1 MTEASLA
8 QRRAARPDASSWVS
22 ANAGSGKT
30 RVLTD
35 RVARLLLGGA
45 DPGRILC
52 LTYTTAAA
60 AEMQTR
66 LFRTLGQWAMMP
78 DDDLRAAIEALGE
91 AEAARDALAL
101 EQARTLFARALETPG
116 GLKIQTIHAFC
127 DGLLRHFPLEAG
139 VPPQFTV
146 LDDRQARALRAETL
160 DAVALAEGGIFAGI
174 AAIGPEDLDPLLQEI
189 ARHRAAFEGPDDRAA
204 LARALGAEGF
214 VPLALGEADRRLL
227 AEAASLGERSGP
239 KDAGTAAKIR
249 AALAGPAG
257 EMQEALEEALL
268 YGATA
273 KSPFGPKTDFPAKA
287 LRKAHPGLCDGLDA
301 LAAAVAE
308 ARPGRIARA
317 AWERAC
323 ALQAFG
329 RVWLAA
335 YGARKARAGMLDFDD
350 LIDRAGALL
359 QDRGVGSWVLWRL
372 DGGVDHVLVD
382 EAQDTSP
389 AQWAVISAITDEFFA
404 GAGGREGV
412 ERTVFVV
419 GDEKQSI
426 YSFQGAD
433 PAAFGDMRDRFA
445 RMLEA
450 MDRELARCDL
460 LWSFRSAAPILA
472 LVDAVFAGPAGAGLA
487 GARHL
492 AFDPEA
498 PGRVELWPFL
508 ETPKTEEEGPWH
520 LPEEAGVAAD
530 PAEALADRIARE
542 IRGWLDAGRILP
554 GVEPPRPVRA
564 GDVLILVQRR
574 GAIFD
579 ATIRALK
586 RQGVPV
592 AGADLLRIGAELA
605 VRDLLAALKAVALTA
620 DDLSLAAVLRSP
632 LGGLSEREL
641 FELAH
646 GRQGTLWQAL
656 AAAEPAPALREALR
670 DLRAQADFLRPYD
683 LLQRLLIRHDGRR
696 RLVARLGTEAEDGVD
711 ALLEQALAYES
722 VEPPTLLGFLDWI
735 ERDEV
740 KVKRRMEGGLDQ
752 VRVMTVHG
760 AKGLEAPIVILPDTA
775 QRREGRLPQILR
787 TGEAA
792 VWRMAAA
799 EAPAPLAEAEAERAA
814 RAEAEN
820 RRLLYVALTRA
831 RSWLIVAGAGRPGPE
846 SWHGLTAAA
855 LATLAPAEE
864 PAAEGPVLALSH
876 NWAAGT
882 GGAPAAAGAAAEAA
896 ATAPAGPEAAG
907 PEAAGP
913 EAAGL
918 PDWLRQRPG
927 PAEEEATLSPSS
939 LGGAHALPGEGM
951 EAAEAQ
957 AWGSALHLALER
969 LPDLPRDA
977 WAGAAARLLPEA
989 LAAEVLAEAAAVLE
1003 TEDLAAV
1010 FGPGALVEVDV
1021 AAPLPALGGRRIAG
1035 RIDRL
1040 LVGPETV
1047 TAVDFKSNRATPG
1060 RPEDAP
1066 EAILRQ
1072 MGAYAAALAPLW
1084 PERRIETAVLWTR
1097 ARRLMVLPPAL
1108 TAAAL
1113 ERAAAELAAG
1123 ALLDPAGGRS

>member
-1 MTEASLA
+1 MVTDASLA

-66 LFRTLGQWAMMP
+66 LFKTLGQWAMMP

-91 AEAARDALAL
+91 AKAARDALAL

-174 AAIGPEDLDPLLQEI
+174 AAIGSEDLDPLLQEI
-189 ARHRAAFEGPDDRAA
+189 ARHRAAFEGPDDQEA

-214 VPLALGEADRRLL
+214 VPLVLGEADRRLL
-227 AEAASLGERSGP
+227 AEAAALGERSGP

-257 EMQEALEEALL
+257 EMQEALEGALL
-268 YGATA
+268 YGPDA
-273 KSPFGPKTDFPAKA
+273 KAPFGPKTDFPAKA

-359 QDRGVGSWVLWRL
+359 QDRGVGAWVLWRL

-472 LVDAVFAGPAGAGLA
+472 LVDAVFAGPAGAGLE

-530 PAEALADRIARE
+530 PAEELADRIARE

-554 GVEPPRPVRA
+554 GVEPPRAVRA

-586 RQGVPV
+586 RRGVPV

-620 DDLSLAAVLRSP
+620 DDLSLAAALRSP

-641 FELAH
+641 FDLAH
-646 GRQGTLWQAL
+646 DRRGTLWQAL
-656 AAAEPAPALREALR
+656 AAAEPAPALREVLR

-696 RLVARLGTEAEDGVD
+696 KLVARLGAEAEDGVD

-787 TGEAA
+787 AGEAA

-831 RSWLIVAGAGRPGPE
+831 RTWLIVAGAGRPGAE

-864 PAAEGPVLALSH
+864 PGAGGPILALSH
-876 NWAAGT
+876 NWGAG
-882 GGAPAAAGAAAEAA
+882 GESPAADAAAAEGVAVS
-896 ATAPAGPEAAG
+896 EA
-907 PEAAGP
+907 EADA
-913 EAAGL
+913 L

-927 PAEEEATLSPSS
+927 PAEEAATLSPSG

-969 LPDLPRDA
+969 LPDLPRGD
-977 WAGAAARLLPEA
+977 WARAAARLLPEA

-1003 TEDLAAV
+1003 AEELAAV

-1047 TAVDFKSNRATPG
+1047 TAVDFKSNRVTPG

-1084 PERRIETAVLWTR
+1084 PGRRIETAVLWTR

-1123 ALLDPAGGRS
+1123 ALLDPAEGRS

>member
-1 MTEASLA
+1 MVTDASLA

-78 DDDLRAAIEALGE
+78 DADLRAAIEALGE
-91 AEAARDALAL
+91 AEAAQDEAALDR
-101 EQARTLFARALETPG
+101 ARTLFARALETPG

-160 DAVALAEGGIFAGI
+160 DAVALAEGGAFAGI

-189 ARHRAAFEGPDDRAA
+189 ARHRAAFEGPGDPEA
-204 LARALGAEGF
+204 LARALGVEEAVAF
-214 VPLALGEADRRLL
+214 ALSAADRRLL
-227 AEAASLGERSGP
+227 AEAAALGAASGP
-239 KDAGTAAKIR
+239 KDAGTAAKLR

-257 EMQEALEEALL
+257 EIQEALEGALL
-268 YGATA
+268 YGPTA
-273 KSPFGPKTDFPAKA
+273 KAPFGPKTDFPAKA
-287 LRKAHPGLCDGLDA
+287 LRKAHAGLCDGLDA

-317 AWERAC
+317 AWEKAC

-335 YGARKARAGMLDFDD
+335 YGARKTRAGMLDFDD

-359 QDRGVGSWVLWRL
+359 QDRGVGAWVLWRL

-389 AQWAVISAITDEFFA
+389 AQWSVIAAITDEFFA
-404 GAGGREGV
+404 GAGGRTI

-460 LWSFRSAAPILA
+460 LWSFRSAGPILA
-472 LVDAVFAGPAGAGLA
+472 LVDAVFAGPAGAGLE

-508 ETPKTEEEGPWH
+508 EKPEKAEEGPWH
-520 LPEEAGVAAD
+520 LPEEADVAAD
-530 PAEALADRIARE
+530 PAEDLADRIACE

-554 GVEPPRPVRA
+554 GVAPPRAVRA

-586 RQGVPV
+586 RRGVPV

-620 DDLSLAAVLRSP
+620 DDLSLAAALRSP
-632 LGGLSEREL
+632 LGDVSERGL
-641 FELAH
+641 FDLAH
-646 GRQGTLWQAL
+646 DRRGTLWQAL
-656 AAAEPAPALREALR
+656 AAAEPAPALREVLR

-696 RLVARLGTEAEDGVD
+696 RLVARLGAEAEDGVD

-740 KVKRRMEGGLDQ
+740 KVKRRMEGALDQ

-775 QRREGRLPQILR
+775 ERREGGRPPQILR
-787 TGEAA
+787 AGDAA
-792 VWRMAAA
+792 FWRAAAA
-799 EAPAPLAEAEAERAA
+799 EAPALLAEAEAERAA
-814 RAEAEN
+814 RASAEN

-831 RSWLIVAGAGRPGPE
+831 RSWLIVAGAGKAGPE

-855 LATLAPAEE
+855 LATLGPVEE
-864 PAAEGPVLALSH
+864 PREEGAVVALSH
-876 NWAAGT
+876 RWAEAAG
-882 GGAPAAAGAAAEAA
+882 AERPAGAAAVEV
-896 ATAPAGPEAAG
+896 
-907 PEAAGP
+907 
-913 EAAGL
+913 

-927 PAEEEATLSPSS
+927 PAEAEATLSPSG
-939 LGGAHALPGEGM
+939 LGGAHALAGEGM
-951 EAAEAQ
+951 EGAEAQ

-969 LPDLPRDA
+969 LPDLPRAD
-977 WAGAAARLLPEA
+977 WERAAARLLPEA

-1003 TEDLAAV
+1003 AEGLAAV
-1010 FGPGALVEVDV
+1010 FGPGALAEVDV
-1021 AAPLPALGGRRIAG
+1021 AGALPALGGRRIAG

-1040 LVGPETV
+1040 LVGPEAV
-1047 TAVDFKSNRATPG
+1047 TAVDFKSNRVVPD
-1060 RPEDAP
+1060 RPEAAP

-1072 MGAYAAALAPLW
+1072 MGAYAAALVPLW
-1084 PERRIETAVLWTR
+1084 PGRRIETAVLWTR

-1113 ERAAAELAAG
+1113 ARAEAELAAG
-1123 ALLDPAGGRS
+1123 ALLDPGEGRS